1 MNYEEDTPRP
11 AVPAPPWI
19 VTFADLMGLLMAC
32 FALMLSFSTISKQ
45 EDFSK
50 AAGSLQGAL
59 GVLHG
64 EPVLVSPIEFYAPVA
79 RGEGREAMNQAR
91 QELLE
96 IVEAAHQQENI
107 EVTQGAEGIIIRIRD
122 QAVFGSGQADIKPE
136 SAALLL
142 KIGEVLTRV
151 TNPIEIGGHS
161 DDVPIHNAQFPNNH
175 WLSNAR
181 AMKVLDLFADEVG
194 IDRARLSAIGFGEYH
209 PLVANDTPENRA
221 QNRRV
226 EITVRYTPGTD
237 EAAPAQFREMI
248 Q

>member
-1 MNYEEDTPRP
+1 MNYEEETTRP

-19 VTFADLMGLLMAC
+19 ITFADLMGLLMAC
-32 FALMLSFSTISKQ
+32 FALMLSFSTLSKPD
-45 EDFSK
+45 DFSK

-64 EPVLVSPIEFYAPVA
+64 EPVLISPIEFYAPIA

-96 IVEAAHQQENI
+96 IVEAAHQEDNI
-107 EVTQGAEGIIIRIRD
+107 EVLLSSEGIIIRIRD
-122 QAVFGSGQADIKPE
+122 QAVFGSGQADIKSE
-136 SAALLL
+136 ALLL
-142 KIGEVLTRV
+142 KLGEVLTQV
-151 TNPIEIGGHS
+151 PNPIEIGGHS
-161 DDVPIHNAQFPNNH
+161 DNIPIHTAQFPNNH

-194 IDRARLSAIGFGEYH
+194 IDRARLSAIGYGEYH
-209 PLVANDTPENRA
+209 PLVPNDTPENRA

-226 EITVRYTPGTD
+226 EIKVRYKPGT
-237 EAAPAQFREMI
+237 EGSGPAQFREMI

>member
-1 MNYEEDTPRP
+1 MNYEEETSRP

-64 EPVLVSPIEFYAPVA
+64 EPVLISPIEFYAPIA

-96 IVEAAHQQENI
+96 IVEAAHQEENI

-122 QAVFGSGQADIKPE
+122 QAVFGSGQAEIKPE

-151 TNPIEIGGHS
+151 SNPIEIGGHS
-161 DDVPIHNAQFPNNH
+161 DNIPIHTAQFPNNH

-181 AMKVLDLFADEVG
+181 AMTVLDLFADQLG

-209 PLVANDTPENRA
+209 PLVPNDTPENRA

-237 EAAPAQFREMI
+237 EAAPAPFKEMI

>member
-1 MNYEEDTPRP
+1 MNYEEETTRP

-19 VTFADLMGLLMAC
+19 ITFADLMGLLMAC
-32 FALMLSFSTISKQ
+32 FALMLSFSTLSKPD
-45 EDFSK
+45 DFSK

-64 EPVLVSPIEFYAPVA
+64 EPVLISPIEFYAPIA

-96 IVEAAHQQENI
+96 IVEAAHQEDNI
-107 EVTQGAEGIIIRIRD
+107 EVLQSSEGIIIRIRD
-122 QAVFGSGQADIKPE
+122 QAVFGSGQADIKSE
-136 SAALLL
+136 ALLL
-142 KIGEVLTRV
+142 KLGEVLTQV
-151 TNPIEIGGHS
+151 PNAIEIGGHS
-161 DDVPIHNAQFPNNH
+161 DNIPIHTAQFPNNH

-194 IDRARLSAIGFGEYH
+194 IDRARLSAIGYGEYH
-209 PLVANDTPENRA
+209 PLAPNDTPENRA

-226 EITVRYTPGTD
+226 EIKVRYKPGTED
-237 EAAPAQFREMI
+237 SGPAQFREMI

>member
-1 MNYEEDTPRP
+1 MNYEEETTRP
-11 AVPAPPWI
+11 AVPASPWI
-19 VTFADLMGLLMAC
+19 ITFADLMGLLMAC
-32 FALMLSFSTISKQ
+32 FALMLSFSTLSKPD
-45 EDFSK
+45 DFSK

-64 EPVLVSPIEFYAPVA
+64 EPVLISPIEFYAPIA

-96 IVEAAHQQENI
+96 IVEAAHQEDNI
-107 EVTQGAEGIIIRIRD
+107 EVLLSSEGIIIRIRD
-122 QAVFGSGQADIKPE
+122 QAVFGSGQADIKSE
-136 SAALLL
+136 ALLL
-142 KIGEVLTRV
+142 KLGEVLTQV
-151 TNPIEIGGHS
+151 PNPIEIGGHS
-161 DDVPIHNAQFPNNH
+161 DNIPIHTAQFPNNH

-194 IDRARLSAIGFGEYH
+194 IDRARLSAIGYGEYH
-209 PLVANDTPENRA
+209 PLVPNDTPENRA

-226 EITVRYTPGTD
+226 EIKVRYKPGTED
-237 EAAPAQFREMI
+237 SGPAQFREMI

>member
-1 MNYEEDTPRP
+1 MNYEEETTRP

-19 VTFADLMGLLMAC
+19 ITFADLMGLLMAC
-32 FALMLSFSTISKQ
+32 FALMLSFSTLSKPD
-45 EDFSK
+45 DFSK

-64 EPVLVSPIEFYAPVA
+64 EPVLISPIEFYAPIA

-96 IVEAAHQQENI
+96 IVEAAHQEDNI
-107 EVTQGAEGIIIRIRD
+107 EVLQSSEGIIIRIRD
-122 QAVFGSGQADIKPE
+122 QAVFGSGQADIKSE
-136 SAALLL
+136 ALLL
-142 KIGEVLTRV
+142 KLGEVLTQV
-151 TNPIEIGGHS
+151 PNAIEIGGHS
-161 DDVPIHNAQFPNNH
+161 DNIPIHTAQFPNNH

-194 IDRARLSAIGFGEYH
+194 IDRARLSAIGYGEYH
-209 PLVANDTPENRA
+209 PLAPNDTPENRA

-226 EITVRYTPGTD
+226 EIKVRYKLGTED
-237 EAAPAQFREMI
+237 SGPAQFREMI

>member
-1 MNYEEDTPRP
+1 MNYEEETSRP

-64 EPVLVSPIEFYAPVA
+64 EPVLISPIEFYAPIA

-107 EVTQGAEGIIIRIRD
+107 EVSQSSEGIIIRIRD
-122 QAVFGSGQADIKPE
+122 QAVFGSGQADIKSE
-136 SAALLL
+136 ALLL
-142 KIGEVLTRV
+142 KLGEVLTQV
-151 TNPIEIGGHS
+151 PNPIEIGGHS
-161 DDVPIHNAQFPNNH
+161 DDVPIHTAQFPNNH

-194 IDRARLSAIGFGEYH
+194 IDRARLSAIGYGEYH
-209 PLVANDTPENRA
+209 PLAPNDTPENRA

-226 EITVRYTPGTD
+226 EIKVRYKPGTED
-237 EAAPAQFREMI
+237 SGPAQFREMI

>member
-1 MNYEEDTPRP
+1 MAYEDDTPRP

-19 VTFADLMGLLMAC
+19 VTFADLMGMLMAC
-32 FALMLSFSTISKQ
+32 FALMLSFSTISK
-45 EDFSK
+45 EEGFSK

-64 EPVLVSPIEFYAPVA
+64 EPVLISPIEFYAPMA

-96 IVEAAHQQENI
+96 IVEAAHQEENI
-107 EVTQGAEGIIIRIRD
+107 EVSQSSEGIIIRIRD
-122 QAVFGSGQADIKPE
+122 QALFGSGQAEIKSE
-136 SAALLL
+136 ALLL
-142 KIGEVLTRV
+142 KLGEVLLRV
-151 TNPIEIGGHS
+151 PNPIEIGGHS
-161 DDVPIHNAQFPNNH
+161 DDVPIHTAQFPNNH

-194 IDRARLSAIGFGEYH
+194 IDRARLSAIGYGEYH
-209 PLVANDTPENRA
+209 PLVPNDTPENRA

-226 EITVRYTPGTD
+226 EIKVRYKPGTE
-237 EAAPAQFREMI
+237 EAGPVQFREMI

>member
-1 MNYEEDTPRP
+1 MNYDEETPRP

-19 VTFADLMGLLMAC
+19 VTFADLMGMLMAC
-32 FALMLSFSTISKQ
+32 FALMLSFSTISKE

-64 EPVLVSPIEFYAPVA
+64 EPVLISPIEFYAPMA

-96 IVEAAHQQENI
+96 IVEAAHQEENI
-107 EVTQGAEGIIIRIRD
+107 EVLQSSEGIIIRIRD
-122 QAVFGSGQADIKPE
+122 QAVFGSGQAEIKPE

-142 KIGEVLTRV
+142 NLGEVLAGV
-151 TNPIEIGGHS
+151 PNPIEVGGHS
-161 DDVPIHNAQFPNNH
+161 DDVPIHTAQFPNNH

-181 AMKVLDLFADEVG
+181 AMKVLDLFADQVG
-194 IDRARLSAIGFGEYH
+194 IDRARLSAIGYGEYH
-209 PLVANDTPENRA
+209 PLATNDTPENRA
-221 QNRRV
+221 RNRRV
-226 EITVRYTPGTD
+226 EIKVRYKPGTED
-237 EAAPAQFREMI
+237 AAPIQFREMI